1 MKVKDIINN
10 TLAVSADEGQKVYEV
25 VADSISNG
33 QAIELDFKGIEILTT
48 AFLNAAIG
56 QLYSRFSSEQL
67 NKFLKIIYIEE
78 SDTKLI
84 YKVVKRAKE
93 YFADRNN
100 FSQSANA
107 AIYGA

>member
-1 MKVKDIINN
+1 MKVIDIINN
-10 TLAVSADEGQKVYEV
+10 TLAVSADEGQKVYDIV
-25 VADSISNG
+25 VESISNN

-56 QLYSRFSSEQL
+56 QLYSQFSSEQL
-67 NKFLKIIYIEE
+67 NKFLKIIYLEE

-93 YFADRNN
+93 YFADRNS
-100 FSQSANA
+100 FSQSVNA
-107 AIYGA
+107 AIYGP